1 MGNMELD
8 FRQEIYKAV
17 TVEVGTMKRILMISA
32 VVVFALA
39 LGVAY
44 ADDMSS
50 MSKWD
55 NGITIFAT
63 GPVSTGIEYLKGSV
77 DSKSEVALA
86 PREALGLDNGV
97 SLFASSSVSTGVNYK
112 GGEVIKGEEGMAAG
126 GYAGE
131 EAPLDL
137 HNGITSFD
145 RHPIDAD

>member
-1 MGNMELD
+1 MGNGVLN
-8 FRQEIYKAV
+8 FTQEIYKVV
-17 TVEVGTMKRILMISA
+17 TVEVDTMKRILMIST
-32 VVVFALA
+32 VIVFALA

-44 ADDMSS
+44 GDDMSG

-63 GPVSTGIEYLKGSV
+63 GPVSTGIGYLKGSV
-77 DSKSEVALA
+77 DSTSEVALA

-112 GGEVIKGEEGMAAG
+112 GGEVISGEEGMAAG

-145 RHPIDAD
+145 RHPIDAN